1 MTQWST
7 TTKHEPESI
16 NNGRKYELRDRV
28 SIEQLNNMTE
38 NSFYA
43 MHAASDAKE
52 KAEEALSFAQGSGTT
67 VFENGSPV
75 AQFNA
80 DKKANKTDLNEFYTK
95 QEVDDKI
102 SNLDVDVDFSDY
114 YNKTETD
121 TLTSQALNS
130 AKSYTDTKV
139 ADLIDSA
146 PETLD
151 TFKEIADAF
160 AEDQEVLDTLNAAI
174 GNKADKSEIP
184 DISGKADKS
193 ELSNYVTN
201 TALEGKGYLTEV
213 PSEYVTETELTNK
226 GYATTSA
233 LERKA
238 DQSAL
243 NNCVKYDDI
252 EDGTG
257 STSTRKALSANQ
269 GRILNNYIQQMWAKL
284 PDEYIKKATVVDNLL
299 ILTNQDDENVTFGG
313 GSGQIVLRR
322 WS

>member
-80 DKKANKTDLNEFYTK
+80 DKKANVTDLNNFYTK
-95 QEVDDKI
+95 EQVDNLIDNNSSDVDLSNYYTKDETYSKQEIDDAI
-102 SNLDVDVDFSDY
+102 SNVDVDLSAY
-114 YNKTETD
+114 YTKTQTD
-121 TLTSQALNS
+121 NLL
-130 AKSYTDTKV
+130 
-139 ADLIDSA
+139 
-146 PETLD
+146 E
-151 TFKEIADAF
+151 
-160 AEDQEVLDTLNAAI
+160 
-174 GNKADKSEIP
+174 NKANKSDIP
-184 DISGKADKS
+184 DISGKADKT
-193 ELSNYVTN
+193 ELSNYVT
-201 TALEGKGYLTEV
+201 
-213 PSEYVTETELTNK
+213 
-226 GYATTSA
+226 TSA
-233 LERKA
+233 LNSGLARKA
-238 DQSAL
+238 DQSDL

-252 EDGTG
+252 EDSTG
-257 STSTRKALSANQ
+257 STSTRKVLSANQ

-284 PDEYIKKATVVDNLL
+284 PDEYIKKATVSDNLL
-299 ILTNQDDENVTFGG
+299 ILTNQDDENTTFGG
-313 GSGQIVLRR
+313 GGGSKVIWEV
-322 WS
+322 WE